1 MLLAKENVGIARQN
15 LKNADKLY
23 EVAKAKRS
31 MGQISENDLL
41 QLELNV
47 LNARSTLTENE
58 SNLKSNMFK
67 LRSFLALGEDEELEP
82 VVPETIPTVC

>member
-1 MLLAKENVGIARQN
+1 MLAKENVNIARQN
-15 LKNADKLY
+15 LENAQKLH

-47 LNARSTLTENE
+47 LDARSTLTDNE
-58 SNLKSNMFK
+58 STLKAVCF
-67 LRSFLALGEDEELEP
+67 SFVLFGIE
-82 VVPETIPTVC
+82 